1 MVKISKT
8 IESSKTNESSKTIE
22 SSKTN
27 ESRKN
32 VKPPKKKIIC
42 PKNKYKFLNDNVHV
56 ILKSYFEQNNGK
68 ILIRHQ
74 LDSFNDF
81 IRDKI
86 PDIISQTNPLI
97 VYHEYNDKL
106 NKYKYEIQVRFND
119 VCYTEPI
126 ITENDGS
133 SCTMTPEQA
142 RLRNFTYSS
151 PIHINVEVTSI
162 EKTGDNFENII
173 KHVNTLKNI
182 NIGKIPIMLGSEF
195 CVLNDITKSTNKDN
209 GECPYDLGGC
219 FIVNGAEKCIVSQE
233 KIADC
238 KLYCFKVNKANN
250 KTICAAEI
258 KSVSDKSFSI
268 PKNLSVKF
276 IKKGHGSVVRVT
288 IPNIKQEIPLFT
300 LFKAFG
306 VESDKDILKYIVNDV
321 SHKNN
326 RMMYLLQETI
336 EDSSGVNTQSEAYD
350 VLIKF
355 VASFGTP
362 KDIQLENNRKKGYVK
377 DILEKDVLPH
387 VGSLVKK
394 KLFYLGY
401 MVNNLLKCFMGG
413 REYDDRDSYTN
424 KRIELPGILL
434 ANLFRQYFSKA
445 IKDMRNSIMKE
456 FNSNHGTMVVQNIIN
471 ETNIYKLLKSTTIE
485 TGIKF
490 ALATGNWGIKT
501 SSGKVG
507 IAQVLSRLNYTSTV
521 SHLRRLSTPNEK
533 TGKLIAPRQLHNTQ
547 WGTVCPAETPEG
559 GSVGLVKNLA
569 IMTQVTSMTS
579 STPIFD
585 KILKMNLIE
594 LQDIGDSEENKI
606 KFCQIDEYGKIFIN
620 GNWIGVHENIQDVM
634 IKLKHLRRL
643 AVLNIHT
650 SICWNIN
657 NNELHIY
664 TDGGRCT
671 RPLFIVDQIEKKGKT
686 ENSLRV
692 TEDDIKKIINKE
704 YKWNNLVLKSL
715 NKFNDMK
722 YCELTKKNI
731 EEGII
736 EFIDVEESHSSLI
749 SMFPKGL
756 YEDKNYTHC
765 EIHPSSI
772 LGVLASTIPF
782 PDHNQSPRNTYQSA
796 MGKQAMG
803 IYTSNFRH
811 RMDTL
816 GHILSYPNKPLVQ
829 PYNAQFIK
837 MNELPNGLNAIVAI
851 ASYSGYNVE
860 DSVIMN
866 QSSIDRGLFRSTFY
880 RSYREDEKKN
890 QSSGKEEKFMNPDKK
905 YTKSMK
911 PCNYD
916 KLESNGFVPENT
928 YVDGDD
934 IIIGKV
940 FPIKQGT
947 DGYVYRDSSTA
958 LRNNESGCID
968 KIYTNRNSEGHRFCK
983 VRVRSE
989 RIPTVGDKFCSRH
1002 GQKGTVG
1009 MVYKQQDMPYSKN
1022 GIVPD
1027 LIMNPHAVPSR
1038 MTIAHLAETV
1048 LGKASVHL
1056 GGYGNG
1062 TPFEDFDINNMGGVL
1077 EGFGFEKYGNEVL
1090 YNGRTGKQ
1098 LNVSIFIGPTYY
1110 QRLKHLVDD
1119 KIHSRSHGPVVQLTR
1134 QPSEGRARD
1143 GGLRFGEM
1151 ERDCMIS
1158 HGTVQFLKERM
1169 LDVSDNYRLFIC
1181 RNCGLK
1187 GICNPDRDINI
1198 CKNCDNQTSF
1208 SEVRVPY
1215 ACKLLMQEL
1224 EAMSV
1229 SPKILT

>member
-1 MVKISKT
+1 MSDYEQLDIMSNNMST
-8 IESSKTNESSKTIE
+8 
-22 SSKTN
+22 
-27 ESRKN
+27 
-32 VKPPKKKIIC
+32 KKKV
-42 PKNKYKFLNDNVHV
+42 KVVRRKEKYNFLEENVHN
-56 ILKSYFEQNNGK
+56 ILKSYFNQNNGK

-74 LDSFNDF
+74 IDSYNDF

-86 PDIISQTNPLI
+86 PAIISQANPLI
-97 VYHEYNDKL
+97 VYHEYNEKL
-106 NKYKYEIQVRFND
+106 NKYKYEIQVRFQE
-119 VCYTEPI
+119 VCFTDPV

-133 SCTMTPEQA
+133 SCAMTPEQA
-142 RLRNFTYSS
+142 RLRNFTYSA
-151 PIHINVEVTSI
+151 PLFLNVEVTSL
-162 EKTGDNFENII
+162 ERTGDNLQNIL
-173 KHVNTLKNI
+173 KHKNTLKNI
-182 NIGKIPIMLGSEF
+182 NIGKIPIMLKSDF
-195 CVLNDITKSTNKDN
+195 CILNDRNSLNPTEM
-209 GECPYDLGGC
+209 GECIHDPGGY
-219 FIVNGAEKCIVSQE
+219 FIINGAEKVIVSQE
-233 KIADC
+233 KIADN
-238 KLYCFKVNKANN
+238 KLYIFKVNKANN
-250 KTICAAEI
+250 KTVCVAEI
-258 KSVSDKSFSI
+258 KSVCDKSFSI

-276 IKKGHGSVVRVT
+276 IKKGHGNVIRVS
-288 IPNIKQEIPLFT
+288 IPNIKQEVPLFV
-300 LFKAFG
+300 LFRAFG
-306 VESDKDILKYIVNDV
+306 VESDKEILKYIVNDL
-321 SHKNN
+321 SGKNN
-326 RMMYLLQETI
+326 RMMYLLQDTI
-336 EDSSGVNTQSEAYD
+336 EEGSDCRTQSEAYD
-350 VLIKF
+350 QLIKH

-387 VGSLVKK
+387 VGALIKS

-401 MVNNLLKCFMGG
+401 MVNNLLKCFLGT

-434 ANLFRQYFSKA
+434 SNLFRQYFSKLV
-445 IKDMRNSIMKE
+445 KDMRNSIMKE
-456 FNSNHGTMVVQNIIN
+456 FNSNHGVMDVQNIIN

-501 SSGKVG
+501 SSNKVG
-507 IAQVLSRLNYTSTV
+507 IAQVLSRLNYTSTL

-533 TGKLIAPRQLHNTQ
+533 TGKLIAPRKLHNTQ
-547 WGTVCPAETPEG
+547 WGVVCPAETPEG
-559 GSVGLVKNLA
+559 GSVGLVKNLS
-569 IMTQVTSMTS
+569 IMTQVTGMTS
-579 STPIFD
+579 SKPVYD
-585 KILKMNLIE
+585 KILKMDLIE
-594 LQDIGDSEENKI
+594 LKDIGDSEENKI
-606 KFCQIDEYGKIFIN
+606 TFDEISEYGKIFIN
-620 GNWIGVHENIQDVM
+620 GNWIGVHSNVQEVM
-634 IKLKHLRRL
+634 NKLKHFRRL

-650 SICWNIN
+650 SICWNIT

-671 RPLFIVDQIEKKGKT
+671 RPLFIVDQNNKNKKMYN
-686 ENSLRV
+686 ELRI
-692 TEDDIKKIINKE
+692 TTDDIKRINNGE
-704 YKWNNLVLKSL
+704 YKWNNLILKSL
-715 NKFNDMK
+715 NKFNNMK
-722 YCELTKKNI
+722 YGDISRQEI

-736 EFIDVEESHSSLI
+736 EFVDVEESHSCLI
-749 SMFPKGL
+749 SMYPKNL
-756 YEDKNYTHC
+756 VEDKRFTHC
-765 EIHPSSI
+765 EIHPSAI

-803 IYTSNFRH
+803 VYCSNFRT

-816 GHILSYPNKPLVQ
+816 GHILSYPNKPLVR

-837 MNELPNGLNAIVAI
+837 MNDLPNGLNAVVAI
-851 ASYSGYNVE
+851 ASYSGYNQE
-860 DSVIMN
+860 DSIIMN
-866 QSSIDRGLFRSTFY
+866 QSAIDRGLFRSTFY

-905 YTKSMK
+905 YTKNMK

-940 FPIKQGT
+940 FPIKSGST

-958 LRNNESGCID
+958 LRSNENGYID
-968 KIYTNRNSEGHRFCK
+968 KIYVNRNSEGHRFCK

-989 RIPTVGDKFCSRH
+989 RVPTVGDKFCSRH

-1009 MVYKQQDMPYSKN
+1009 MVYKHQDMPFTKD

-1038 MTIAHLAETV
+1038 MTIAHLIETV
-1048 LGKASVHL
+1048 LGKTCVHL
-1056 GGYGNG
+1056 GGFGNG
-1062 TPFEDFDINNMGGVL
+1062 TPFVDFNLDNVEGVL

-1090 YNGRTGKQ
+1090 YSGRTGKQ
-1098 LNVSIFIGPTYY
+1098 LNVNIFIGPTYY

-1181 RNCGLK
+1181 QKCGLK
-1187 GICNPDRDINI
+1187 GICNPERDINI

-1208 SEVRVPY
+1208 SEVRIPY

-1224 EAMSV
+1224 EAMSIM
-1229 SPKILT
+1229 PRIIT

>member
-1 MVKISKT
+1 MSDVKQSFNMEKT
-8 IESSKTNESSKTIE
+8 KST
-22 SSKTN
+22 
-27 ESRKN
+27 
-32 VKPPKKKIIC
+32 KKKII
-42 PKNKYKFLNDNVHV
+42 KKKDKYQNLNDNIYKV
-56 ILKSYFEQNNGK
+56 LDSYFSQNNGK

-74 LDSFNDF
+74 IDSYNDF
-81 IRDKI
+81 ITDKI
-86 PDIISQTNPLI
+86 PAIISQVNPLI
-97 VYHEYNDKL
+97 VYHEYNEKL
-106 NKYKYEIQVRFND
+106 NKYKYEIQVRFSN
-119 VCYTEPI
+119 VCFTEPI

-133 SCTMTPEQA
+133 SCAMTPEQA

-151 PIHINVEVTSI
+151 PLYLDVHVKSI
-162 EKTGDNFENII
+162 EKSGDNFENTNI
-173 KHVNTLKNI
+173 HNNTLKNI
-182 NIGKIPIMLGSEF
+182 NIGKIPIMLRSNF
-195 CVLNDITKSTNKDN
+195 CVLNDRTTSNATDM
-209 GECPYDLGGC
+209 GECKYDTGGY
-219 FIVNGAEKCIVSQE
+219 FIVNGAEKVIVSQE
-233 KIADC
+233 KIADN
-238 KLYCFKVNKANN
+238 KLYIFKVNKANN
-250 KTICAAEI
+250 KTICVAEI
-258 KSVSDKSFSI
+258 KSVCDKVFSI

-276 IKKGHGSVVRVT
+276 IKKGHSNVIRVT
-288 IPNIKQEIPLFT
+288 IPNIKQEIPIFVI
-300 LFKAFG
+300 FRAFG
-306 VESDKDILKYIVNDV
+306 IESDKEILKYIINDLGI
-321 SHKNN
+321 KNN
-326 RMMYLLQETI
+326 RVLYLLQETI
-336 EDSSGVNTQSEAYD
+336 EESSDIKTQSEAYD
-350 VLIKF
+350 YIIKF
-355 VASFGTP
+355 VSSFGQP

-387 VGSLVKK
+387 VGNLVKN

-401 MVNNLLKCFMGG
+401 MVNNLLKCYTGT

-434 ANLFRQYFSKA
+434 ANLFRQYFSKLV
-445 IKDMRNSIMKE
+445 KDMRNSIMKE
-456 FNSNHGTMVVQNIIN
+456 FNSNHGTMTVQSIIN

-507 IAQVLSRLNYTSTV
+507 IAQVLSRLNYTSTL

-533 TGKLIAPRQLHNTQ
+533 TGKLIAPRKLHNTQ
-547 WGTVCPAETPEG
+547 WGVVCPAETPEG
-559 GSVGLVKNLA
+559 GSVGLVKNLS
-569 IMTQVTSMTS
+569 IMTQVTGMTS
-579 STPIFD
+579 SKSVFD

-594 LQDIGDSEENKI
+594 LKNIGDSDENTI
-606 KFCQIDEYGKIFIN
+606 KFDEIQEYGKIFIN
-620 GNWIGVHENIQDVM
+620 GNWIGVHENIQEVQN
-634 IKLKHLRRL
+634 KLRHLRRV
-643 AVLNIHT
+643 AVINIHT
-650 SICWNIN
+650 SICWNIT

-671 RPLFIVDQIEKKGKT
+671 RPLFIVDKETKRGKQV
-686 ENSLRV
+686 NKLRITDKDLEMV
-692 TEDDIKKIINKE
+692 DSKD
-704 YKWNNLVLKSL
+704 YRWNNLVLKSL
-715 NKFNDMK
+715 NKFNTLK
-722 YCELTKKNI
+722 YSDITKQDI
-731 EEGII
+731 EEGVI
-736 EFIDVEESHSSLI
+736 EFVDVEESHSCLLA
-749 SMFPKGL
+749 MYPKNL
-756 YEDKNYTHC
+756 DEDKYYTHC

-803 IYTSNFRH
+803 VYCSNFRD

-816 GHILSYPNKPLVQ
+816 GHILSYPNKPLVR
-829 PYNAQFIK
+829 PFNSKYIN

-851 ASYSGYNVE
+851 GSYSGYNQE
-860 DSVIMN
+860 DSIIMN
-866 QSSIDRGLFRSTFY
+866 QASIDKGLFRSTFY
-880 RSYREDEKKN
+880 RCYREDEKKN

-905 YTKSMK
+905 YTKNMK

-916 KLESNGFVPENT
+916 KLESNGFVKENS

-940 FPIKQGT
+940 FPIKSAGA
-947 DGYVYRDSSTA
+947 DGHVYRDSSTA
-958 LRNNESGCID
+958 LRSNENGYID
-968 KIYTNRNSEGHRFCK
+968 RIYLNRNSEGHRFCK

-989 RIPTVGDKFCSRH
+989 RTPTVGDKFCSRH

-1009 MVYKQQDMPYSKN
+1009 MVYKQQDMPFTKQ
-1022 GIVPD
+1022 GITPD

-1038 MTIAHLAETV
+1038 MTIAHLIECV
-1048 LGKASVHL
+1048 LGKACVHL
-1056 GGYGNG
+1056 GGFGNG
-1062 TPFEDFDINNMGGVL
+1062 TPFVDFELDNVEDVL
-1077 EGFGFEKYGNEVL
+1077 ERFGFEKYGNEVL

-1098 LNVSIFIGPTYY
+1098 LNVNIFIGPTYY

-1119 KIHSRSHGPVVQLTR
+1119 KIHSRAHGPVVQLTR

-1181 RNCGLK
+1181 QKCGLK
-1187 GICNPDRDINI
+1187 GICNPEREINI
-1198 CKNCDNQTSF
+1198 CKNCNNQTSF

-1224 EAMSV
+1224 EAMSIMPRIV
-1229 SPKILT
+1229 T